1 MYSNLRNFKLI
12 AILILSSHDLFISS
26 MVAEAMFTFAKLST
40 GAAKDIALVKNISLY
55 KCIMV
60 NSSASR

>member
-26 MVAEAMFTFAKLST
+26 MVAEATFTFAKLST
-40 GAAKDIALVKNISLY
+40 GAAKDIAPF
-55 KCIMV
+55 
-60 NSSASR
+60 

>member
-1 MYSNLRNFKLI
+1 MHSNLRNFKLI